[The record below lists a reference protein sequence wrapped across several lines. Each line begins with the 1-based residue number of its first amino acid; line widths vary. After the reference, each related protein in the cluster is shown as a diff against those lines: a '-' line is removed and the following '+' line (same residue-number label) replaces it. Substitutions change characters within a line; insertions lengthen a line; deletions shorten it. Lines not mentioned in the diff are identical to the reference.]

1 MHLHAYIVIT
11 PNFFLKYF
19 LFVLLSC
26 SVCISSVISLLN
38 KTAVEKRGTE
48 KGDEYLFNMDLFMID
63 AVEHRLQS
71 AGLRRKRPS
80 SNTPS
85 VKQEEREGGGSAE
98 LSSTTSSEEVLRNTV
113 MDEVE
118 GSGYLIGID
127 AKWWGNVGRFF
138 NHSCHP
144 NMDKQAAFTTNQDL
158 RVPSV
163 AYFTNNDVPAG
174 TELT

>member
-1 MHLHAYIVIT
+1 M
-11 PNFFLKYF
+11 
-19 LFVLLSC
+19 
-26 SVCISSVISLLN
+26 
-38 KTAVEKRGTE
+38 EKRGTE

-63 AVEHRLQS
+63 AVEHRLQT
-71 AGLRRKRPS
+71 AGLRRKRPPPSPPPAPRLAS
-80 SNTPS
+80 SS
-85 VKQEEREGGGSAE
+85 AKGEDGSAPAD
-98 LSSTTSSEEVLRNTV
+98 LSAAAAATSEEALRNAV

-118 GSGYLIGID
+118 GSGYLMGID

-144 NMDKQAAFTTNQDL
+144 NMDKQAVFTANQDL

-163 AYFTNNDVPAG
+163 AYFTNVDVPAG